1 MSALSIQDRINFIR
15 GIDIIAPHGHGVVLV
30 HADGQDS
37 AVVAAGSGLA
47 FVGGLSAQSKADVIN
62 STLFALELAADKQY
76 DRWNNTSAWLDYYK
90 YVLETV
96 GYVVQSF
103 DLAGVSNANSF
114 LTVDNLLLKLGEVYL
129 SGAELALFT
138 TMVESLKQARNE
150 SAIRL
155 FDSYSKSSNKAHFQL
170 GVASDHTQDS
180 TVLKLGVYR
189 YSTEQNIDIDSVLF
203 FKFRSQEVEF
213 SAGNLAMV
221 LNNSIYGDIRKEI
234 LEQLGPMAKLVKE
247 IKL

>member
-47 FVGGLSAQSKADVIN
+47 FADVIN
-62 STLFALELAADKQY
+62 STLFAQLAADKQY
-76 DRWNNTSAWLDYYK
+76 DRWNNTSAWLYYYK

-138 TMVESLKQARNE
+138 TMVESIKQARNE

-170 GVASDHTQDS
+170 GVASGHTQDS
-180 TVLKLGVYR
+180 TVLKVGVYR
-189 YSTEQNIDIDSVLF
+189 YSTEQNIDIDSALF
-203 FKFRSQEVEF
+203 FKFGSQEVEF
-213 SAGNLAMV
+213 NAGNLAMV
-221 LNNSIYGDIRKEI
+221 LNNSIYSDIRKEI